1 MMLMKKYWHK
11 LSFLQKNVLLTV
23 LVILTLV
30 GTMGALS
37 FNMFQNSMMSIF
49 ERHSFETGD
58 TVLHKLDEEI
68 VRDVTKDPVAQR
80 EKREKLT
87 EKLDE
92 ATEELNSVGQTYI
105 VGAKKNEKDELLIV
119 DLSTDLAN
127 VVEVR
132 PGEYYKQPDLW
143 MEAYDKVMST
153 KKANM
158 TVVYEDLLGTWV
170 TILEP
175 IKDGEG
181 NIVAIVAAD
190 VDASIVPS
198 TKEKFIIQG
207 LMFICISVLIA
218 TVIQFLIVRN
228 ALAPL
233 RDLREGLRR
242 VGEGDLNI
250 KLEERSD
257 DIGIINS
264 YFNNTIEKFKGI
276 IDKVK
281 QTAEQVSSSSQELS
295 VSTKENSMAVQGI
308 VSSIVELRAGVQ
320 LQETAVPKYLDI
332 IYEMEDRMEEITNT
346 AKQMAKE
353 SEGTNHHSVKGNGII
368 EQTINQMNI
377 IQNAVQDLSSIIY
390 SLEKRSK
397 EISDIVTVIT
407 GISNQTNSLA
417 LDATIIEASR
427 AEETGEGFAVVADEV
442 RKLAEQMEASAKD
455 IANLIGETQAGTE
468 EAVVSIRKASKEVES
483 GMKLVEINGAFFEE
497 ISKSAQSV
505 TNQVRVVSSNSSDI
519 LQNSQNIV
527 RVVNELSLIANT
539 YTNSSSNVEESMKE
553 QEMSVQDIAELAS
566 SLSWLSQELQ
576 ELIGEFKS

>member
-1 MMLMKKYWHK
+1 MKKYWHK

-105 VGAKKNEKDELLIV
+105 VGAKKNEKGELLIV
-119 DLSTDLAN
+119 DLSTGLAN
-127 VVEVR
+127 VVDVR

-143 MEAYDKVMST
+143 MKAYDKVMST

-158 TVVYEDLLGTWV
+158 TVVYEDLLGSWV

-175 IKDGEG
+175 IKDEDG

-190 VDASIVPS
+190 VDASIVPI

-233 RDLREGLRR
+233 RDLREGLRK
-242 VGEGDLNI
+242 VGEGDLSI
-250 KLEERSD
+250 KLEERPD

-281 QTAEQVSSSSQELS
+281 QTAEQVSSSSKELS
-295 VSTKENSMAVQGI
+295 VSTKENSMAVQEI
-308 VSSIVELRAGVQ
+308 VSSMVELRAGAQ
-320 LQETAVPKYLDI
+320 SQETSVPQYLGI
-332 IYEMEDRMEEITNT
+332 VYEMEDKMEEITNA

-353 SEGTNHHSVKGNGII
+353 SEGIEHYSGKGNGVTKQAIH
-368 EQTINQMNI
+368 QMNI

-390 SLEKRSK
+390 SLEARSK

-407 GISNQTNSLA
+407 SISNQTNSLA
-417 LDATIIEASR
+417 LHATIEASR
-427 AEETGEGFAVVADEV
+427 AGETGEGFAIVADEV
-442 RKLAEQMEASAKD
+442 RKLAEQTEASAKD
-455 IANLIGETQAGTE
+455 IAKLIGETQAGTE
-468 EAVVSIRKASKEVES
+468 EAVVSMKKTSKEVES
-483 GMKLVEINGAFFEE
+483 GIKLVKSSGAFFEK
-497 ISKSAQSV
+497 ISKSAQTV
-505 TNQVRVVSSNSSDI
+505 TNQVGVVSSNSNNI

-527 RVVNELSLIANT
+527 RVVNELSLIANK
-539 YTNSSSNVEESMKE
+539 YANSSSNVQESMKE

>member
-1 MMLMKKYWHK
+1 MKKYWHK

-105 VGAKKNEKDELLIV
+105 VGAKKNEKGELLIV

-295 VSTKENSMAVQGI
+295 VSTKENSMAVQEI
-308 VSSIVELRAGVQ
+308 VSSMVELRAGAQ
-320 LQETAVPKYLDI
+320 LQETSVPQYLGI
-332 IYEMEDRMEEITNT
+332 VYEVEDKMEEITNA
-346 AKQMAKE
+346 AKQMEKV
-353 SEGTNHHSVKGNGII
+353 SEGIEHHSVKGNGVTK
-368 EQTINQMNI
+368 QVINQMNI

-390 SLEKRSK
+390 SLEVRSK

-407 GISNQTNSLA
+407 SISNQTNSLA
-417 LDATIIEASR
+417 LHATIEASR
-427 AEETGEGFAVVADEV
+427 AEETGEGFAVVADEM
-442 RKLAEQMEASAKD
+442 RKLAEQTEASAKD

-468 EAVVSIRKASKEVES
+468 EAVVSMRKASKEVES
-483 GMKLVEINGAFFEE
+483 GMKLVEMNGAFFEE

>member
-1 MMLMKKYWHK
+1 MKKYWHK

-58 TVLHKLDEEI
+58 TVLHKLDKEI

-105 VGAKKNEKDELLIV
+105 VGAKKNEKGELLIV

-295 VSTKENSMAVQGI
+295 VSTKENSMAVQEI
-308 VSSIVELRAGVQ
+308 VSSMVELRAGAQ
-320 LQETAVPKYLDI
+320 LQETSVPQYLGI
-332 IYEMEDRMEEITNT
+332 VYEVEDKMEEITNA
-346 AKQMAKE
+346 AKQMEKV
-353 SEGTNHHSVKGNGII
+353 SEGIEHHSVKGNGVTK
-368 EQTINQMNI
+368 QVINQMNI

-390 SLEKRSK
+390 SLEVRSK

-407 GISNQTNSLA
+407 SISNQTNSLA
-417 LDATIIEASR
+417 LHATIEASR
-427 AEETGEGFAVVADEV
+427 AEETGEGFAVVVAEV
-442 RKLAEQMEASAKD
+442 RKLAEQTEASAKD

-468 EAVVSIRKASKEVES
+468 EAVVSMRKASKEVES
-483 GMKLVEINGAFFEE
+483 GMKLVEMNGAFFEE

-505 TNQVRVVSSNSSDI
+505 TNQVRVVSRNSSDI

>member
-1 MMLMKKYWHK
+1 MKKYWHK

-105 VGAKKNEKDELLIV
+105 VGAKKNEKGELLIV

-295 VSTKENSMAVQGI
+295 VSTKENSMAVQEI
-308 VSSIVELRAGVQ
+308 VSSMVELRAGAQ
-320 LQETAVPKYLDI
+320 LQETSVPQYLGI
-332 IYEMEDRMEEITNT
+332 VYEVEDKMEEITNA
-346 AKQMAKE
+346 AKQMEKV
-353 SEGTNHHSVKGNGII
+353 SEGIEHHSVKGNGVTK
-368 EQTINQMNI
+368 QAINQMNI

-390 SLEKRSK
+390 SLEVRSK

-407 GISNQTNSLA
+407 SISNQTNSLA
-417 LDATIIEASR
+417 LHATIEASR

-483 GMKLVEINGAFFEE
+483 GMKLVEMNGAFFEE

-527 RVVNELSLIANT
+527 RVINELSLIANT

>member
-1 MMLMKKYWHK
+1 MERYWHK

-58 TVLHKLDEEI
+58 TVLHKLDVEI
-68 VRDVTKDPVAQR
+68 LRDVAKDPTAER

-92 ATEELNSVGQTYI
+92 STEELNSVGQTYI
-105 VGAKKNEKDELLIV
+105 VGAKKNEKGELQII
-119 DLSTDLAN
+119 DLSTGLAN

-158 TVVYEDLLGTWV
+158 TVVYEDALGTWV

-175 IKDGEG
+175 IKDREG
-181 NIVAIVAAD
+181 NIVALVAAD

-218 TVIQFLIVRN
+218 TVIQFLIIRN

-242 VGEGDLNI
+242 VGEGDLSI
-250 KLEERSD
+250 KLEERPD

-320 LQETAVPKYLDI
+320 LQETSVPKYLDI
-332 IYEMEDRMEEITNT
+332 IYEMEGRMEEITNT
-346 AKQMAKE
+346 AKQIAKE

-390 SLEKRSK
+390 YLEKKSK
-397 EISDIVTVIT
+397 EISGIVTVIT

-417 LDATIIEASR
+417 LDVTTIEASC
-427 AEETGEGFAVVADEV
+427 AEETGERFVVVADEV
-442 RKLAEQMEASAKD
+442 RKLAEQTEASAKD
-455 IANLIGETQAGTE
+455 IAKLIGETRAGTE
-468 EAVVSIRKASKEVES
+468 DAVVSIQNALKEVES
-483 GMKLVEINGAFFEE
+483 GMKLVESSGAFFGE

-539 YTNSSSNVEESMKE
+539 YANSSNNIEESMKE

>member
-1 MMLMKKYWHK
+1 MKKYWHK

-295 VSTKENSMAVQGI
+295 VSTKENSMAVQEI
-308 VSSIVELRAGVQ
+308 VSSMVELRAGAQ
-320 LQETAVPKYLDI
+320 LQETSVPQYLGI
-332 IYEMEDRMEEITNT
+332 VYEVEDKMEEITNA
-346 AKQMAKE
+346 AKQMEKV
-353 SEGTNHHSVKGNGII
+353 SEGIEHHSVKGNGVTK
-368 EQTINQMNI
+368 QAINQMNI

-390 SLEKRSK
+390 SLEVRSK

-407 GISNQTNSLA
+407 SISNQTNSLA
-417 LDATIIEASR
+417 LHATIEASR

-505 TNQVRVVSSNSSDI
+505 TNEVRVVSSNSSDI

>member
-1 MMLMKKYWHK
+1 MKKYWHK

-105 VGAKKNEKDELLIV
+105 VGAKKNEKGELLIV

-295 VSTKENSMAVQGI
+295 VSTKENSMAVQEI
-308 VSSIVELRAGVQ
+308 VSSMVELRAGAQ
-320 LQETAVPKYLDI
+320 LQETSVPQYLGI
-332 IYEMEDRMEEITNT
+332 VYEVEDKMEEITNA
-346 AKQMAKE
+346 AKQMEKV
-353 SEGTNHHSVKGNGII
+353 SEGIEHHSVKGNGVTK
-368 EQTINQMNI
+368 QAINQMNI

-390 SLEKRSK
+390 SLEVRSK
-397 EISDIVTVIT
+397 EISGIVTVIT
-407 GISNQTNSLA
+407 SISNQTNSLA
-417 LDATIIEASR
+417 LHATIEASR

-483 GMKLVEINGAFFEE
+483 GMKLVEMNGAFFEE

>member
-1 MMLMKKYWHK
+1 MKKYWHK

-105 VGAKKNEKDELLIV
+105 VGAKKNEKGELLIV
-119 DLSTDLAN
+119 ELSTDLAN

-295 VSTKENSMAVQGI
+295 VSTKENSMAVQEI
-308 VSSIVELRAGVQ
+308 VSSMVELRAGAQ
-320 LQETAVPKYLDI
+320 LQETSVPQYLGI
-332 IYEMEDRMEEITNT
+332 VYEVEDKMEEITNA
-346 AKQMAKE
+346 AKQMEKV
-353 SEGTNHHSVKGNGII
+353 SEGIEHHSVKGNGVTK
-368 EQTINQMNI
+368 QAINQMNI

-390 SLEKRSK
+390 SLEVRSK

-407 GISNQTNSLA
+407 SISNQTNSLA
-417 LDATIIEASR
+417 LHATIEASR

-455 IANLIGETQAGTE
+455 IANLIGETQVGTE

-483 GMKLVEINGAFFEE
+483 GMKLVEMNGAFFEE

>member
-1 MMLMKKYWHK
+1 MKKYWHK

-105 VGAKKNEKDELLIV
+105 VEQKNEKGELLIV

-132 PGEYYKQPDLW
+132 PGEYYKQLDLW

-295 VSTKENSMAVQGI
+295 VSTKENSMAVQEI
-308 VSSIVELRAGVQ
+308 VSSMVELRAGAQ
-320 LQETAVPKYLDI
+320 LQETSVPQYLGI
-332 IYEMEDRMEEITNT
+332 VYEVEDKMEEITNA
-346 AKQMAKE
+346 AKQMEKV
-353 SEGTNHHSVKGNGII
+353 SEGIEHHSVKGNGVTK
-368 EQTINQMNI
+368 QAINQMNI

-390 SLEKRSK
+390 SLEVRSK

-407 GISNQTNSLA
+407 SISNQTNSLA
-417 LDATIIEASR
+417 LHATIEASR

-455 IANLIGETQAGTE
+455 IANLIRETQAGTE

-483 GMKLVEINGAFFEE
+483 GMKLVEMNGAFFEE

>member
-1 MMLMKKYWHK
+1 MGKYWHN

-58 TVLHKLDEEI
+58 TVLHKLDVEI
-68 VRDVTKDPVAQR
+68 LRDVAKDPTAER

-92 ATEELNSVGQTYI
+92 STEELSSVGQTYI
-105 VGAKKNEKDELLIV
+105 VGAKKNEKGELQII
-119 DLSTDLAN
+119 DLSTGLAN

-158 TVVYEDLLGTWV
+158 TVVYEDALGTWV

-181 NIVAIVAAD
+181 NIVALVAAD

-233 RDLREGLRR
+233 RDLREGLRK
-242 VGEGDLNI
+242 VGEGDLSI
-250 KLEERSD
+250 KLEERPD
-257 DIGIINS
+257 DIGIINA

-407 GISNQTNSLA
+407 GISNQTNLLA
-417 LDATIIEASR
+417 LNATTIEASC
-427 AEETGEGFAVVADEV
+427 AEETGEGFVVVADEV
-442 RKLAEQMEASAKD
+442 RKLAEQTEASAKG
-455 IANLIGETQAGTE
+455 IAKLIGETRAGTE
-468 EAVVSIRKASKEVES
+468 EAVVSIQNTLKEVES
-483 GMKLVEINGAFFEE
+483 GMKLVESSGAFFGE

-505 TNQVRVVSSNSSDI
+505 TNQVRVVSSNSSNI

-539 YTNSSSNVEESMKE
+539 YANSSNNIEESMKE

>member
-1 MMLMKKYWHK
+1 MKKYWHK

-105 VGAKKNEKDELLIV
+105 VGAKKNEKGELLIV

-143 MEAYDKVMST
+143 MKAYDKVMST

-158 TVVYEDLLGTWV
+158 TVVYEDLLGSWV

-175 IKDGEG
+175 IKDGDG

-233 RDLREGLRR
+233 RDLREGLRK
-242 VGEGDLNI
+242 VGEGDLSI
-250 KLEERSD
+250 KLEERPD
-257 DIGIINS
+257 DIGIINA

-276 IDKVK
+276 VDKVK
-281 QTAEQVSSSSQELS
+281 QTAEQVSSSSKELS
-295 VSTKENSMAVQGI
+295 VSTKENSMAVQEI
-308 VSSIVELRAGVQ
+308 VSSMVGVRAGTQ
-320 LQETAVPKYLDI
+320 SQETSVPKYLGI
-332 IYEMEDRMEEITNT
+332 VYEMEDRIEEITN
-346 AKQMAKE
+346 AAEQMTEE
-353 SEGTNHHSVKGNGII
+353 SEGMEHHSVKGNGVI
-368 EQTINQMNI
+368 EQAINQMNI
-377 IQNAVQDLSSIIY
+377 IQNAVQDVSSIIY
-390 SLEKRSK
+390 SLETRSK
-397 EISDIVTVIT
+397 EINDIVTVIT

-417 LDATIIEASR
+417 LNASIESSR
-427 AEETGEGFAVVADEV
+427 AEETRRGFAVVADEV
-442 RKLAEQMEASAKD
+442 RKLAEQTEASAKD
-455 IANLIGETQAGTE
+455 IAKLIGETQAETE
-468 EAVVSIRKASKEVES
+468 EAVVSMQKASKEVES
-483 GMKLVEINGAFFEE
+483 GIKLVRSSGAFFEK

-519 LQNSQNIV
+519 LQNSENIV
-527 RVVNELSLIANT
+527 RVVNELSHIANM
-539 YTNSSSNVEESMKE
+539 YANSSSNIEASMKE

>member
-1 MMLMKKYWHK
+1 MKKYWHK

-105 VGAKKNEKDELLIV
+105 VGAKKNEKGELLIV

-175 IKDGEG
+175 ITDGEG

-295 VSTKENSMAVQGI
+295 VSTKENSMAVQEI
-308 VSSIVELRAGVQ
+308 VSSMVELRAGAQ
-320 LQETAVPKYLDI
+320 LQETSVPQYLGI
-332 IYEMEDRMEEITNT
+332 VYEVEDKMEEITNA
-346 AKQMAKE
+346 AKQMEKV
-353 SEGTNHHSVKGNGII
+353 SEGIEHQSVKGNGVTK
-368 EQTINQMNI
+368 QAINQMNI

-390 SLEKRSK
+390 SLEVRSK

-407 GISNQTNSLA
+407 SISNQTNSLA
-417 LDATIIEASR
+417 LHATIEASR
-427 AEETGEGFAVVADEV
+427 AEETGEGFAVVADEL
-442 RKLAEQMEASAKD
+442 RKLAEQTEASAKD

-468 EAVVSIRKASKEVES
+468 EVVVSMRKASKEVES
-483 GMKLVEINGAFFEE
+483 GMKLVESNGAFFEE

-527 RVVNELSLIANT
+527 RVVNELSLIANM

>member
-1 MMLMKKYWHK
+1 MKKYWHK

-105 VGAKKNEKDELLIV
+105 VGAKKNEKGELLIV
-119 DLSTDLAN
+119 DLSTGLAN
-127 VVEVR
+127 VVDVR

-143 MEAYDKVMST
+143 MKAYDKVMST

-158 TVVYEDLLGTWV
+158 TVVYEDLLGSWV

-175 IKDGEG
+175 IKDEDG

-190 VDASIVPS
+190 VDASIVPI

-233 RDLREGLRR
+233 RDLREGLRK
-242 VGEGDLNI
+242 VGEGDLSI
-250 KLEERSD
+250 KLEERPD

-281 QTAEQVSSSSQELS
+281 QTAEQVSSSSKELS
-295 VSTKENSMAVQGI
+295 VSTKENSMAVQEI
-308 VSSIVELRAGVQ
+308 VSSMVELRAGAQ
-320 LQETAVPKYLDI
+320 SQETSVPQYLGI
-332 IYEMEDRMEEITNT
+332 VYEMEDKMEEITNA

-353 SEGTNHHSVKGNGII
+353 SEGIEYHSGKGNGVTK
-368 EQTINQMNI
+368 QAINQMNI

-390 SLEKRSK
+390 SLEARSK

-407 GISNQTNSLA
+407 SISNQTNSLA
-417 LDATIIEASR
+417 LHATIEASR
-427 AEETGEGFAVVADEV
+427 AGETEEGFAIVADEV
-442 RKLAEQMEASAKD
+442 RKLAEQTEASAKD
-455 IANLIGETQAGTE
+455 IAKLIGETQAGTE
-468 EAVVSIRKASKEVES
+468 EAVVSMQKTSKEVES
-483 GMKLVEINGAFFEE
+483 GIKLVESSGAFFEK
-497 ISKSAQSV
+497 ISKSAQTV
-505 TNQVRVVSSNSSDI
+505 TNQVGVVSSNSNNI

-527 RVVNELSLIANT
+527 RVVNELSLIANK
-539 YTNSSSNVEESMKE
+539 YANSSSNVQESMKE

>member
-1 MMLMKKYWHK
+1 MQKYWHK

-105 VGAKKNEKDELLIV
+105 VGAKKNEKGELLIV

-233 RDLREGLRR
+233 RDLREGLRK

-332 IYEMEDRMEEITNT
+332 IYEMEDRMEEITNA

-353 SEGTNHHSVKGNGII
+353 SEGKNHHSVKGNGII

-417 LDATIIEASR
+417 LDATTIEALC
-427 AEETGEGFAVVADEV
+427 AEETGERFVVVADEV
-442 RKLAEQMEASAKD
+442 RKLAEQTEASAKD
-455 IANLIGETQAGTE
+455 IAKLIGETRAGTE
-468 EAVVSIRKASKEVES
+468 EAVVSIQNTLKEVES
-483 GMKLVEINGAFFEE
+483 GMKLVESSGAFFGE

-505 TNQVRVVSSNSSDI
+505 TNQVRVVSSNSSNI

-539 YTNSSSNVEESMKE
+539 YANSSNNIEESMKE

>member
-1 MMLMKKYWHK
+1 MERYWHK

-105 VGAKKNEKDELLIV
+105 VGAKKNEKGELLIV

-295 VSTKENSMAVQGI
+295 VSTKENSMAVQEI
-308 VSSIVELRAGVQ
+308 VSSMVELRAGAQ
-320 LQETAVPKYLDI
+320 LQETSVPQYLGI
-332 IYEMEDRMEEITNT
+332 VYEVEDKMEEITNA
-346 AKQMAKE
+346 AKQMEKV
-353 SEGTNHHSVKGNGII
+353 SEGIEHHSVKGNGVTK
-368 EQTINQMNI
+368 QVINQMNI

-390 SLEKRSK
+390 SLEVRSK

-407 GISNQTNSLA
+407 SISNQTNSLA
-417 LDATIIEASR
+417 LHATIEASR
-427 AEETGEGFAVVADEV
+427 AEETGEGFAVVVAEV
-442 RKLAEQMEASAKD
+442 RKLAEQTEASAKD

-468 EAVVSIRKASKEVES
+468 EAVVSMRKASKEVES
-483 GMKLVEINGAFFEE
+483 GMKLVEMNGAFFEE

-505 TNQVRVVSSNSSDI
+505 TNQVRVVSRNSSDI

>member
-1 MMLMKKYWHK
+1 M
-11 LSFLQKNVLLTV
+11 
-23 LVILTLV
+23 
-30 GTMGALS
+30 
-37 FNMFQNSMMSIF
+37 
-49 ERHSFETGD
+49 
-58 TVLHKLDEEI
+58 
-68 VRDVTKDPVAQR
+68 
-80 EKREKLT
+80 
-87 EKLDE
+87 
-92 ATEELNSVGQTYI
+92 NSVGQIYI
-105 VGAKKNEKDELLIV
+105 VGAKENEKGELLIV
-119 DLSTDLAN
+119 DLSTELAN

-143 MEAYDKVMST
+143 MKAYDKVMST

-158 TVVYEDLLGTWV
+158 TEVYEDVLGTWV

-175 IKDGEG
+175 IKDGDG

-190 VDASIVPS
+190 VDASIVPI

-242 VGEGDLNI
+242 VGEGDLSI
-250 KLEERSD
+250 KLEERPD
-257 DIGIINS
+257 DIGIINA

-320 LQETAVPKYLDI
+320 LQETSVPKYLDI
-332 IYEMEDRMEEITNT
+332 VYEMEDRMEEITNI
-346 AKQMAKE
+346 AKQMTKE
-353 SEGTNHHSVKGNGII
+353 SEGTKHHSEKGNGII
-368 EQTINQMNI
+368 EQTMNQMNI

-390 SLEKRSK
+390 SLEVRSK

-407 GISNQTNSLA
+407 SISNQANSLA
-417 LDATIIEASR
+417 LHATIEASR

-442 RKLAEQMEASAKD
+442 RKLAEQTEASAKD
-455 IANLIGETQAGTE
+455 IAKLIGKHKPE
-468 EAVVSIRKASKEVES
+468 RKKLLFQCKTSKEVES
-483 GMKLVEINGAFFEE
+483 GMKLVESSGAFFE
-497 ISKSAQSV
+497 KFR
-505 TNQVRVVSSNSSDI
+505 NQHKLLPIKLELFLAIQIIYCKIAKI
-519 LQNSQNIV
+519 LFV
-527 RVVNELSLIANT
+527 L
-539 YTNSSSNVEESMKE
+539 
-553 QEMSVQDIAELAS
+553 
-566 SLSWLSQELQ
+566 
-576 ELIGEFKS
+576 

>member
-1 MMLMKKYWHK
+1 MKKYWHK

-80 EKREKLT
+80 EKRETLT

-105 VGAKKNEKDELLIV
+105 VGAKKNEKGELLIV

-295 VSTKENSMAVQGI
+295 VSTKENSMAVQEI
-308 VSSIVELRAGVQ
+308 VSSMVELRAGAQ
-320 LQETAVPKYLDI
+320 LQETSVPQYLGI
-332 IYEMEDRMEEITNT
+332 VYEVEDKMEEITNA
-346 AKQMAKE
+346 AKQMEKV
-353 SEGTNHHSVKGNGII
+353 SEGIEHHSVKGNGVTK
-368 EQTINQMNI
+368 QAINQMNI

-390 SLEKRSK
+390 SLEVRSK

-407 GISNQTNSLA
+407 SISNQTNSLA
-417 LDATIIEASR
+417 LHATIEASR

-442 RKLAEQMEASAKD
+442 RKLAEQTEASAKD

-483 GMKLVEINGAFFEE
+483 GMKLVEMNGAFFEE

>member
-1 MMLMKKYWHK
+1 MKKYWHK

-105 VGAKKNEKDELLIV
+105 VGAKKNEKGELLIV
-119 DLSTDLAN
+119 DLSTDLAD

-295 VSTKENSMAVQGI
+295 VSTKENSMAVQEI
-308 VSSIVELRAGVQ
+308 VSSMVELRAGAQ
-320 LQETAVPKYLDI
+320 LQETSVPQYLGI
-332 IYEMEDRMEEITNT
+332 VYEVEDKMEEITNA
-346 AKQMAKE
+346 AKQMEKV
-353 SEGTNHHSVKGNGII
+353 SEGIEHHSVKGNGVTK
-368 EQTINQMNI
+368 QAINQMNI

-390 SLEKRSK
+390 YLEVRSK

-407 GISNQTNSLA
+407 SISNQTNSLA
-417 LDATIIEASR
+417 LHATIEASR

-483 GMKLVEINGAFFEE
+483 GMKLVEMNGAFFEE

>member
-1 MMLMKKYWHK
+1 MERYWHK

-58 TVLHKLDEEI
+58 TVLHKLDVEI
-68 VRDVTKDPVAQR
+68 LRDVAKDPTAER

-92 ATEELNSVGQTYI
+92 STEELNSVGQTYI
-105 VGAKKNEKDELLIV
+105 VGAKKNEKGELQII
-119 DLSTDLAN
+119 DLSTGLAN

-158 TVVYEDLLGTWV
+158 TVVYEDALGTWV

-175 IKDGEG
+175 IKDREG
-181 NIVAIVAAD
+181 NIVALVAAD

-242 VGEGDLNI
+242 VGEGDLSI
-250 KLEERSD
+250 KLEERPD

-320 LQETAVPKYLDI
+320 LQETSVPKYLDI
-332 IYEMEDRMEEITNT
+332 IYEMEGRMEEITNT
-346 AKQMAKE
+346 AKQIAKE

-368 EQTINQMNI
+368 EQTSNQMNI

-390 SLEKRSK
+390 SLEKKSK
-397 EISDIVTVIT
+397 EISGIVTVIT

-417 LDATIIEASR
+417 LDVTTIEASC
-427 AEETGEGFAVVADEV
+427 AEETGERFVVVADEV
-442 RKLAEQMEASAKD
+442 RKLAEQTEASAKD
-455 IANLIGETQAGTE
+455 IAKLIGETRAGTE
-468 EAVVSIRKASKEVES
+468 EAVVSIQNALKEVES
-483 GMKLVEINGAFFEE
+483 GMKLVESSGAFFGE
-497 ISKSAQSV
+497 ISKTAQSI

-539 YTNSSSNVEESMKE
+539 YANSSNNIEESMKE

>member
-1 MMLMKKYWHK
+1 MRKYWHK

-37 FNMFQNSMMSIF
+37 FNMFQNSMMSMF

-58 TVLHKLDEEI
+58 TVLHKLDAEI
-68 VRDVTKDPVAQR
+68 LRDVAKDPTAER

-92 ATEELNSVGQTYI
+92 STEELNSVGQTYI
-105 VGAKKNEKDELLIV
+105 VGAKKNEKGELQII
-119 DLSTDLAN
+119 DLSTGLAN

-143 MEAYDKVMST
+143 MKAYDKVMST

-158 TVVYEDLLGTWV
+158 TEVYEDVLGTWV

-181 NIVAIVAAD
+181 NIVALVAAD

-218 TVIQFLIVRN
+218 TFIQFLIVRN

-242 VGEGDLNI
+242 VGEGDLSI
-250 KLEERSD
+250 KLEERPD
-257 DIGIINS
+257 DIGIINA

-320 LQETAVPKYLDI
+320 SPETSVPKYLSI
-332 IYEMEDRMEEITNT
+332 VYKMEEITNI

-353 SEGTNHHSVKGNGII
+353 SEGMKHHSVKGNGVI

-377 IQNAVQDLSSIIY
+377 IQNAVQDLSSIIH
-390 SLEKRSK
+390 SLETRST
-397 EISDIVTVIT
+397 EISDIVNVII

-417 LDATIIEASR
+417 LNASIEASR
-427 AEETGEGFAVVADEV
+427 AEATGKGFAVVDEV
-442 RKLAEQMEASAKD
+442 RKLAEQTEASAKD
-455 IANLIGETQAGTE
+455 IAKLIGETQVETE
-468 EAVVSIRKASKEVES
+468 EAVVSIQKASKEVES
-483 GMKLVEINGAFFEE
+483 GIKLFQSSGAFFEK
-497 ISKSAQSV
+497 ISKLAQSV
-505 TNQVRVVSSNSSDI
+505 TSQVRVVSSNSSDI
-519 LQNSQNIV
+519 LQSSQNIV
-527 RVVNELSLIANT
+527 RVVNELSLIANK
-539 YTNSSSNVEESMKE
+539 YANSSNNIEESMKE

>member
-1 MMLMKKYWHK
+1 MKKYWHK

-105 VGAKKNEKDELLIV
+105 VGAKKNEKGELLIV

-295 VSTKENSMAVQGI
+295 VSTKENSMAVQEI
-308 VSSIVELRAGVQ
+308 VSSMVELRAGAQ
-320 LQETAVPKYLDI
+320 LQETSVPQYLGI
-332 IYEMEDRMEEITNT
+332 VYEVEDKMEEITNA
-346 AKQMAKE
+346 AKQMEKV
-353 SEGTNHHSVKGNGII
+353 SEGIEYHSVKGNGVTK
-368 EQTINQMNI
+368 QAINQMNI

-390 SLEKRSK
+390 SLEVRSK

-407 GISNQTNSLA
+407 SISNQTNSLA
-417 LDATIIEASR
+417 LHATIEASR

-483 GMKLVEINGAFFEE
+483 GMKLVEMNGAFFEE

>member
-1 MMLMKKYWHK
+1 MKKYWHK

-105 VGAKKNEKDELLIV
+105 VGAKKNEKGELLIV

-295 VSTKENSMAVQGI
+295 VSTKENSMAVQEI
-308 VSSIVELRAGVQ
+308 VSSMVELRAGAQ
-320 LQETAVPKYLDI
+320 LQETSVPQYLGI
-332 IYEMEDRMEEITNT
+332 VYEVEDKMEEITNA
-346 AKQMAKE
+346 AKQMEKV
-353 SEGTNHHSVKGNGII
+353 SEGIEHHSVKGNGVTK
-368 EQTINQMNI
+368 QAINQMNI

-390 SLEKRSK
+390 SLEVRSK
-397 EISDIVTVIT
+397 EISDIVIT
-407 GISNQTNSLA
+407 SISNQTNSLA
-417 LDATIIEASR
+417 LHATIEASR

-455 IANLIGETQAGTE
+455 IANLIRETQAGTE

-483 GMKLVEINGAFFEE
+483 GMKLVEMNGAFFEE

>member
-1 MMLMKKYWHK
+1 MKKYWHK

-58 TVLHKLDEEI
+58 TVLHKLDEQI

-105 VGAKKNEKDELLIV
+105 VGAEKNEKGELLIV
-119 DLSTDLAN
+119 DLSTELAN
-127 VVEVR
+127 IVEVK

-158 TVVYEDLLGTWV
+158 TVVYEDALGTWV

-175 IKDGEG
+175 IKDEED

-190 VDASIVPS
+190 VDASIVPM

-233 RDLREGLRR
+233 RDLREGLRK
-242 VGEGDLNI
+242 VGEGDLSI
-250 KLEERSD
+250 KLEERPD

-295 VSTKENSMAVQGI
+295 VSTKENSMAVQGM
-308 VSSIVELRAGVQ
+308 VSSIVELRAGLQ
-320 LQETAVPKYLDI
+320 SQETSVPKYLDI
-332 IYEMEDRMEEITNT
+332 VYEMEDRMEEITNT
-346 AKQMAKE
+346 AKQIAKE
-353 SEGTNHHSVKGNGII
+353 SEGTKHHSVKGNGII
-368 EQTINQMNI
+368 EQAINQMNI
-377 IQNAVQDLSSIIY
+377 IQNVVQDLSSIIH
-390 SLEKRSK
+390 SLETRSK
-397 EISDIVTVIT
+397 EISDIVNVIT
-407 GISNQTNSLA
+407 SISKQTNSLA
-417 LDATIIEASR
+417 LHASIEASR
-427 AEETGEGFAVVADEV
+427 AEANGDGFAVVADKV
-442 RKLAEQMEASAKD
+442 RNLAEQTEASAKD
-455 IANLIGETQAGTE
+455 IAKLIGETQVETE
-468 EAVVSIRKASKEVES
+468 EAVVSIQKASKGVES
-483 GMKLVEINGAFFEE
+483 GIKLFQSNGAFFKTV
-497 ISKSAQSV
+497 SKSAQSV
-505 TNQVRVVSSNSSDI
+505 TNQVRVVASNSSDI
-519 LQNSQNIV
+519 LQNSKNIV

-539 YTNSSSNVEESMKE
+539 YANSSNNIEESMKE

>member
-1 MMLMKKYWHK
+1 MKKYWHK

-30 GTMGALS
+30 GSMGALS
-37 FNMFQNSMMSIF
+37 FNMFQSSMMSLF
-49 ERHSFETGD
+49 ERQSFETGD
-58 TVLHKLDEEI
+58 AVLHKLDAEI
-68 VRDVTKDPVAQR
+68 LRDVAKDPTAQR

-87 EKLDE
+87 EQLDE
-92 ATEELNSVGQTYI
+92 VTKELRSVGQTYV
-105 VGAKKNEKDELLIV
+105 VGAKTNAKDELQVVGL
-119 DLSTDLAN
+119 TTELAN
-127 VVEVR
+127 AVPVK
-132 PGEYYKQPDLW
+132 PGDYYEQPARW
-143 MEAYDKVMST
+143 MKAYDKVMST
-153 KKANM
+153 QKTQM
-158 TVVYEDLLGTWV
+158 TEIYEDELGSWV

-175 IKDGEG
+175 ITDGEE

-198 TKEKFIIQG
+198 TKKKFMMQG

-228 ALAPL
+228 SLAPL

-242 VGEGDLNI
+242 VGEGDLSI
-250 KLEERSD
+250 KLEERPD
-257 DIGIINS
+257 DIGIINA

-295 VSTKENSMAVQGI
+295 ASTEENSMAVQEI
-308 VSSIVELRAGVQ
+308 ASSMVGLRAGAQSQENSVQ
-320 LQETAVPKYLDI
+320 QCLGIVH
-332 IYEMEDRMEEITNT
+332 EMENKMEEITGA
-346 AKQMAKE
+346 AKQVAVA
-353 SEGTNHHSVKGNGII
+353 SEGMEQHSIEGNGVI
-368 EQTINQMNI
+368 EQIINQMSL

-390 SLEKRSK
+390 SLETRSK

-407 GISNQTNSLA
+407 GISNQTNLLA
-417 LDATIIEASR
+417 LNASIEASR
-427 AEETGEGFAVVADEV
+427 AGAAGRGFAVVADEV
-442 RKLAEQMEASAKD
+442 RKLAEQTEASAKD
-455 IANLIGETQAGTE
+455 IAKLIGETQAEAE
-468 EAVVSIRKASKEVES
+468 EAVVSMQKGSKEVES
-483 GMKLVEINGAFFEE
+483 GITLVQSSGSFFEK

-505 TNQVRVVSSNSSDI
+505 TNQVRAVSSNSSDI

-527 RVVNELSLIANT
+527 RVVNELSHIANT
-539 YTNSSSNVEESMKE
+539 YANSSSNIEESMKE
-553 QEMSVQDIAELAS
+553 QEMSVQDIAELAT

>member
-1 MMLMKKYWHK
+1 MRKYWHN
-11 LSFLQKNVLLTV
+11 LSFLQKNVFLTV

-58 TVLHKLDEEI
+58 TVLHKLDEQI

-105 VGAKKNEKDELLIV
+105 VGAKENEKGELQII
-119 DLSTDLAN
+119 DLSTGLAN

-143 MEAYDKVMST
+143 MKAYDKVMST

-158 TVVYEDLLGTWV
+158 TVVYEDLLGSWV

-175 IKDGEG
+175 IKDGDG

-190 VDASIVPS
+190 VDASIVPI

-233 RDLREGLRR
+233 RDLREGLRK
-242 VGEGDLNI
+242 VGEGDLSI
-250 KLEERSD
+250 KLEERPD

-276 IDKVK
+276 VDKVK

-295 VSTKENSMAVQGI
+295 VSTKENSMAVQEI
-308 VSSIVELRAGVQ
+308 VSSMVELRASAQ
-320 LQETAVPKYLDI
+320 SQETSVPQYLGI
-332 IYEMEDRMEEITNT
+332 VYEMEDKMEEIKN
-346 AKQMAKE
+346 AAEQMAKE
-353 SEGTNHHSVKGNGII
+353 SEGMEHHSVKGNGVI
-368 EQTINQMNI
+368 EKTMNQMII
-377 IQNAVQDLSSIIY
+377 IQNAVQDLSSIMY
-390 SLEKRSK
+390 SLETKSK

-417 LDATIIEASR
+417 LHASIEASR
-427 AEETGEGFAVVADEV
+427 AEATGKGFAVVADEV
-442 RKLAEQMEASAKD
+442 SKLAEQTEASAKD
-455 IANLIGETQAGTE
+455 IAKLIGETQAETK
-468 EAVVSIRKASKEVES
+468 EAIVSIQKASKEVES
-483 GMKLVEINGAFFEE
+483 GIEFVQSSGAFFEK
-497 ISKSAQSV
+497 IQ
-505 TNQVRVVSSNSSDI
+505 NQHNLLQIKLELFLAIQVIYCKIAKILFVS
-519 LQNSQNIV
+519 
-527 RVVNELSLIANT
+527 
-539 YTNSSSNVEESMKE
+539 
-553 QEMSVQDIAELAS
+553 
-566 SLSWLSQELQ
+566 
-576 ELIGEFKS
+576 